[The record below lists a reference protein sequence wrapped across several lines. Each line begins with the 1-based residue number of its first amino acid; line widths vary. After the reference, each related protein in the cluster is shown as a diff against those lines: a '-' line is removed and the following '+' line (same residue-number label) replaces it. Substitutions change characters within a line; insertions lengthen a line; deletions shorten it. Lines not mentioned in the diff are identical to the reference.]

1 MSKSAPAE
9 RHKWTMEVD
18 DGSGRCTLAE
28 RRWSV
33 YSSSRI
39 KMAVLHKPLGI
50 MIRQDSINIPNI
62 AEVQYIVKFPFG
74 NLARTSFGMQGTVKN
89 CKKSLFRKECKSL

>member
-1 MSKSAPAE
+1 MAHMLARLK
-9 RHKWTMEVD
+9 
-18 DGSGRCTLAE
+18 DGKIE
-28 RRWSV
+28 DV
-33 YSSSRI
+33 
-39 KMAVLHKPLGI
+39 KAVLHKPLGI